1 MAEDGLLGAASLMM
15 FITVAYIG
23 SDMSGVRGRQRGRGG
38 TGSRGQSL
46 IKSQGNN
53 GIPVSVPTSDAA
65 TRSAI
70 QSEVEQQP
78 RFCVCLQQMPEPTLS
93 PDWFDMQ
100 PTRELSGG
108 QVKEKEEAA
117 NSSNFNSLRCK
128 SWMGS
133 LNPFSFQSI
142 IRNELWQTSYS
153 YPFFHLSMALGTM
166 FITTQL
172 TRWFA
177 PIVSSIFYSTF

>member
-1 MAEDGLLGAASLMM
+1 MHKKSGTDVIFALQKRITRLEIYRTCIAIRGLFSTNEKSPPFFKVHDTSVAEDGLLGAASLMM

-23 SDMSGVRGRQRGRGG
+23 SDMSGVRGRQRGR
-38 TGSRGQSL
+38 SRGQSL

-53 GIPVSVPTSDAA
+53 GIPVSVPTSDTAA

-70 QSEVEQQP
+70 QSEAEQQP

-108 QVKEKEEAA
+108 QVKEKR
-117 NSSNFNSLRCK
+117 L
-128 SWMGS
+128 
-133 LNPFSFQSI
+133 L
-142 IRNELWQTSYS
+142 T
-153 YPFFHLSMALGTM
+153 HLTL
-166 FITTQL
+166 
-172 TRWFA
+172 
-177 PIVSSIFYSTF
+177 IV